1 MTQAINLAN
10 FSNNLDT
17 SGNVTPN
24 VLNAPVPLNRGGTA
38 STTAAGARTALG
50 AAVVGA
56 NNDITSLTALSTA
69 ITVAQ
74 GGTNATTAAAARS
87 NLGLV
92 IGTDVL
98 APGGTGAGLINL
110 NASSISSGVVPVQ
123 NSGALKLISRTQI
136 YTSSA
141 TGVIT
146 TTVPTSIFGG
156 VTPSFVMYYATAAG
170 GGGTD
175 MRYYFVTST
184 TDGNTAN
191 IVLGCSSDDTDQNGT
206 AALYTSS
213 MYVLPYSATQQYLVN
228 ALLFGGLTI
237 NLTINVIGYQY

>member
-156 VTPSFVMYYATAAG
+156 VTPSFVMYSATAAG

-175 MRYYFVTST
+175 LRYYFVTSS

-191 IVLGCSSDDTDQNGT
+191 IVLGCSSDDTDQNGQ
-206 AALYTSS
+206 ASLYTSS
-213 MYVLPYSATQQYLVN
+213 MYVLPYSATQQYLVTQY
-228 ALLFGGLTI
+228 LGPTI
-237 NLTINVIGYQY
+237 TLTINVIGYQY